1 MSDLSWVTAIILAGG
16 LGKRLRT
23 VVSDRS
29 KVLAEVDGKP
39 FLYHLLDQLA
49 GTGIGQ
55 VIISTGYL
63 ARSIEQV
70 LGPSCRGLKLKYSR
84 EDTSLGT
91 AGALKQAREIIDSPR
106 CLVMNGDSFVEF
118 DPISMLLFHIDMGAE
133 ITILVKKVDD
143 TKRYGAIEMNAKHE
157 IIRFKEKE
165 SARGLDLMN
174 AGVYFMETSA
184 LEIIPDKTPCSLEYD
199 FFPTMS
205 GKGLYGCKTEGRFID
220 IGTPESYAQA
230 EKFFG

>member
-1 MSDLSWVTAIILAGG
+1 M
-16 LGKRLRT
+16 
-23 VVSDRS
+23 
-29 KVLAEVDGKP
+29 P
-39 FLYHLLDQLA
+39 
-49 GTGIGQ
+49 
-55 VIISTGYL
+55 
-63 ARSIEQV
+63 
-70 LGPSCRGLKLKYSR
+70 
-84 EDTSLGT
+84 
-91 AGALKQAREIIDSPR
+91 